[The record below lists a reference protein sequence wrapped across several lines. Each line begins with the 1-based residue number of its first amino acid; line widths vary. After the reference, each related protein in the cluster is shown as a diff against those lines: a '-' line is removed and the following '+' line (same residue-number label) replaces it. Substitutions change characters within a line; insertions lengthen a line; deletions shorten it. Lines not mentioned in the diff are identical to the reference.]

1 MVHTDASHGAAAT
14 LSRKSCRMPSQHPA
28 GLQDILTMTTRM
40 IRSKSWFIALVDTVC
55 RILDLP
61 LPSEPVL
68 PIWAPEPRPTLRS
81 DSHHIIIDIAPVM
94 PVGLHHRF
102 RIQ

>member
-1 MVHTDASHGAAAT
+1 MVHADASHGTNAT
-14 LSRKSCRMPSQHPA
+14 LAKKLSRLIPSPA

-40 IRSKSWFIALVDTVC
+40 IRSKSWLTALVDTVC

-81 DSHHIIIDIAPVM
+81 DSQHCIITIAPVM
-94 PVGLHHRF
+94 PVGLYHRHCV
-102 RIQ
+102 Q